1 MAGTENE
8 KKANKM
14 DDILKK
20 VMSLPLYVQLGV
32 VLVFIGLISAGVWYW
47 GYRAPN
53 FTMERLYTKELT
65 AEDIDEIK
73 KELNS
78 MGFTEGVEF
87 NIVKGDKTSYIMA
100 QRQLKSK
107 MLSHLSDL
115 GLPRGA
121 RQSFATIKT
130 GFSDTEAD
138 RQAAHLHA
146 LEGEI
151 ETSIVSMEGI
161 INARVRVVLPDESLF
176 EEDKQPAKATIMI
189 ETKNGYNVSK
199 SQIQGIINLV
209 SGSVARLSPEN
220 VQVVDQ
226 RGVTLSALVASEEDP
241 LGMPTSSTQMQR
253 QKEFDKELTDRAQS
267 LLDRTLGT
275 GEAAV
280 EVKTSLNF
288 DQQKTSMKVYG
299 NPGGGTN
306 SQMAVSSSDSETSAG
321 SGGGSNDGYITI
333 GGRTVGVNHA
343 GGVQPVGGGDQVV
356 ASNSGVYV
364 LSGAVKTETYNN
376 KSGDGSGVAPSG
388 GSGGK
393 KGSDYISTDKQTNY
407 VINERNVETIQAPG
421 QVERITV
428 ALMLNNQPENRVEQI
443 KNAVAASVG
452 LDQSRGDVVSVS
464 NFPFKTSEYDIMR
477 KEMLSAPVG
486 ERPGNKASL
495 PAVNKAVVAWAAA
508 GTVLV
513 LLVIFAMFLAKQK
526 KSNKEKMQLHLTAG
540 PGSSINPISDL
551 LSDKSGRTVAPSTNN
566 TTVSCDQL
574 TRMAKEKPNKVA
586 ELLKTSWMSEK

>member
-1 MAGTENE
+1 
-8 KKANKM
+8 
-14 DDILKK
+14 
-20 VMSLPLYVQLGV
+20 
-32 VLVFIGLISAGVWYW
+32 
-47 GYRAPN
+47 
-53 FTMERLYTKELT
+53 MERLYTKEIT

-78 MGFTEGVEF
+78 MGYTEGVEF
-87 NIVKGDKTSYIMA
+87 NIVKGEKTSFIMA
-100 QRQLKSK
+100 ERQLKSK

-121 RQSFATIKT
+121 RQSFSTIKT

-151 ETSIVSMEGI
+151 ETSIVSMEGV

-189 ETKNGYNVSK
+189 DTKSGYNVTK

-209 SGSVARLSPEN
+209 SGSVSRLAPEN
-220 VQVVDQ
+220 VKVVDQ
-226 RGVTLSALVASEEDP
+226 RGVTLSDLVTSEEDP

-267 LLDRTLGT
+267 LLDRTIGV
-275 GEAAV
+275 GDAAV

-288 DQQKTSMKVYG
+288 NQSKTTMKVYG
-299 NPGGGTN
+299 NAAGGG
-306 SQMAVSSSDSETSAG
+306 SGQMAVSSSNAETGAN
-321 SGGGSNDGYITI
+321 SGGGDQGYITI

-343 GGVQPVGGGDQVV
+343 GGIQPAGGGDQVV

-364 LSGAVKTETYNN
+364 LSQAERTETYASNGKGNN
-376 KSGDGSGVAPSG
+376 GVAPSG
-388 GSGGK
+388 GSTRGN
-393 KGSDYISTDKQTNY
+393 GSDYISTDRQTNY
-407 VINERNVETIQAPG
+407 VINERNVETIEAPG

-428 ALMLNNQPENRVEQI
+428 ALMLNNKPENQVNQI
-443 KNAVAASVG
+443 KDAVAASVG
-452 LDQSRGDVVSVS
+452 LDQSRGDLISVS

-477 KEMLSAPVG
+477 KEMLSAPAG
-486 ERPGNKASL
+486 ERQSNTAGL
-495 PAVNKAVVAWAAA
+495 PAVNKAVFAWAGA
-508 GTVLV
+508 GVLAIMLIV
-513 LLVIFAMFLAKQK
+513 FAMFLAKQK

-551 LSDKSGRTVAPSTNN
+551 LSDKSGRTVAPSSNN

>member
-14 DDILKK
+14 DDMLKK
-20 VMSLPLYVQLGV
+20 VMSLPLYVQLGTI
-32 VLVFIGLISAGVWYW
+32 LLFIGLISMGVWYW

-53 FTMERLYTKELT
+53 FAMERLYTKELT

-78 MGFTEGVEF
+78 MGYTEGVEF
-87 NIVKGDKTSYIMA
+87 NIVKGEKTSYIMS
-100 QRQLKSK
+100 QRQLKAK

-115 GLPRGA
+115 GLPKGA
-121 RQSFATIKT
+121 RQSFSTLKT

-176 EEDKQPAKATIMI
+176 EEDKQPAKATVMI
-189 ETKNGYNVSK
+189 DTKSGYNVSK

-209 SGSVARLSPEN
+209 SGSVARLTPEN

-226 RGVTLSALVASEEDP
+226 RGVTLSSLVASEEDP
-241 LGMPTSSTQMQR
+241 FGMPTSSTQMQR

-267 LLDRTLGT
+267 LLDRTLGA

-288 DQQKTSMKVYG
+288 DQSKTTMKVYG

-306 SQMAVSSSDSETSAG
+306 SQMAVSSSDSGTST
-321 SGGGSNDGYITI
+321 GGGEQGYITI

-343 GGVQPVGGGDQVV
+343 GGIQPVGGGDQVV

-364 LSGAVKTETYNN
+364 LSQAEKTETYNN
-376 KSGDGSGVAPSG
+376 KGGDNGVAPSG

-407 VINERNVETIQAPG
+407 VINERNVETIEAPG

-428 ALMLNNQPENRVEQI
+428 ALMLNNQPENRVDSI

-452 LDQSRGDVVSVS
+452 IDQSRGDLVSVS

-495 PAVNKAVVAWAAA
+495 PAVNKAVFAWAAA
-508 GTVLV
+508 GTVLAM
-513 LLVIFAMFLAKQK
+513 LIIFAMFLAKQK

-551 LSDKSGRTVAPSTNN
+551 LSDKSGRTVAPSSNN

>member
-20 VMSLPLYVQLGV
+20 IMSLPLYVQLGA
-32 VLVFIGLISAGVWYW
+32 VLVFIGLISGAVWYW

-53 FTMERLYTKELT
+53 FAMERLYTKELT

-78 MGFTEGVEF
+78 MGYTEGVEF
-87 NIVKGDKTSYIMA
+87 NIIKGEKTSYIMS
-100 QRQLKSK
+100 QRQLKAK

-115 GLPRGA
+115 GLPKGA
-121 RQSFATIKT
+121 RQSFATLKT

-176 EEDKQPAKATIMI
+176 EEDKQPAKATVMI
-189 ETKNGYNVSK
+189 DTKSGYNVSK

-241 LGMPTSSTQMQR
+241 FGMPTSGTQMQR

-267 LLDRTLGT
+267 LLDRTLGA

-288 DQQKTSMKVYG
+288 DQSKTTMKVYG

-306 SQMAVSSSDSETSAG
+306 SGMAVSSSDSETSAG
-321 SGGGSNDGYITI
+321 SGGGDQGYITI

-364 LSGAVKTETYNN
+364 LSEAVKTETYNN
-376 KSGDGSGVAPSG
+376 KGGDNGVAPSG

-407 VINERNVETIQAPG
+407 VINERNVETIEAPG

-452 LDQSRGDVVSVS
+452 IDQSRGDVVSVS

-495 PAVNKAVVAWAAA
+495 PAVNKAVFAWAAA

-513 LLVIFAMFLAKQK
+513 MLVIFAMFLAKQK

-551 LSDKSGRTVAPSTNN
+551 LSDKSGRTVAPSSNN

>member
-14 DDILKK
+14 DDMLKK
-20 VMSLPLYVQLGV
+20 VMSLPLYVQLGA
-32 VLVFIGLISAGVWYW
+32 VLVFLSFISGAVWYF

-53 FTMERLYTKELT
+53 FAMERLYTKELT
-65 AEDIDEIK
+65 SEDIDEIK

-78 MGFTEGVEF
+78 MGYTDGVEF
-87 NIVKGDKTSYIMA
+87 NIIKGDKTSYIMA
-100 QRQLKSK
+100 QRQLKAK

-121 RQSFATIKT
+121 RQSFATLKT

-151 ETSIVSMEGI
+151 ETSVVSMEGI
-161 INARVRVVLPDESLF
+161 TNARVRVVLPDESLF
-176 EEDKQPAKATIMI
+176 EEDKQPAKATVMI
-189 ETKNGYNVSK
+189 ETRNGYNVSK

-226 RGVTLSALVASEEDP
+226 RGVTLSSLVASEEDP
-241 LGMPTSSTQMQR
+241 FGMPTSGTQMQR

-267 LLDRTLGT
+267 LLDRTLGA

-288 DQQKTSMKVYG
+288 DQQKTTMKVYG

-306 SQMAVSSSDSETSAG
+306 TGMAVSSSDSETSAG
-321 SGGGSNDGYITI
+321 GGGNEGYITI

-364 LSGAVKTETYNN
+364 LSEAVRTETYNN
-376 KSGDGSGVAPSG
+376 KGGESGVAPSG

-428 ALMLNNQPENRVEQI
+428 ALMLNNQPENRVDQI

-495 PAVNKAVVAWAAA
+495 PAVNKAVFAWAAA
-508 GTVLV
+508 GTVLIM
-513 LLVIFAMFLAKQK
+513 LVIFAMFLAKQK

-551 LSDKSGRTVAPSTNN
+551 LSDKSGRTVAPSTN